1 MERMVRKAWKIHIVF
16 LKTENANISR
26 AIRDLLILTVC
37 SVIVRCMQ
45 GSNVRETQ
53 DILKRTEGGLRCVQI
68 VRFRINRS
76 IMRILLKF

>member
-1 MERMVRKAWKIHIVF
+1 MVRKAWKIHIVF

-37 SVIVRCMQ
+37 SVIARCMQ
-45 GSNVRETQ
+45 GINVRETQ
-53 DILKRTEGGLRCVQI
+53 GILKRTEGGLRCVQI
-68 VRFRINRS
+68 VHFRINRS